1 MRNARLI
8 ATLTGVVIAMV
19 MVTGAA
25 NAAPAPAPP
34 PPVVA
39 VDDTS
44 PIANM
49 FPPGFISSDAAAK
62 IEEIVTAITA
72 DDYELGKTQEQHVK
86 YSIAQVKT
94 GRSNPEHQALTFAI
108 LTMNRNKLNDIGVK
122 IYDDAYAS
130 ATSNI
135 DTY

>member
-1 MRNARLI
+1 MRNARVI
-8 ATLTGVVIAMV
+8 ATLTGAVIAMV
-19 MVTGAA
+19 MVTGTA
-25 NAAPAPAPP
+25 NAAPAPP

-94 GRSNPEHQALTFAI
+94 GRSDPEHQALTFAI
-108 LTMNRNKLNDIGVK
+108 LAMNRNKLNDIGVK
-122 IYDDAYAS
+122 IYEDAYAA
-130 ATSNI
+130 ATSKI